1 MRPALVV
8 KRPDASSCDPDP
20 SGLPMIRLLVGLG
33 NPTARYEKTRHNAGF
48 WFLDEVARS
57 MGLVFREESRFQGGV
72 ARKDAGSE
80 TLVLLKPSTYMN
92 RSGSSVL
99 ATAAYY
105 KIGVD
110 EILVAHD
117 ELDLMPGVVR
127 LKKGGGHGGHNGLRD
142 MVLHLKSPEFYRL
155 RLGIGHPGDRAQVAN
170 YVLDAPSKAD
180 SQEIHG
186 AIDEAMRSMPLILSG
201 DFSRAMNELNV
212 RDREKDKRG

>member
-1 MRPALVV
+1 V
-8 KRPDASSCDPDP
+8 
-20 SGLPMIRLLVGLG
+20 IRLLVGLG
-33 NPTARYEKTRHNAGF
+33 NPTSRYEKTRHNAGF

-57 MGLVFREESRFQGGV
+57 MGLVFRDESRFQGAV
-72 ARKDAGSE
+72 ARKDVGGDA
-80 TLVLLKPSTYMN
+80 LVLLKPSTYMN

-99 ATAAYY
+99 AAAAYY

-117 ELDLMPGVVR
+117 ELDLAPGVVR

-170 YVLDAPSKAD
+170 YVLDAPSKGE
-180 SQEIHG
+180 SHEIG
-186 AIDEAMRSMPLILSG
+186 DAIDQAMRAMPLILSG
-201 DFSRAMNELNV
+201 DYPRAMNELNV